1 MVEFA
6 IITPVLILLAFGIT
20 EFGRALYQQNILTH
34 QVQAGARYMARVQNI
49 LDDSCVQQANWG
61 AAEATAKNIVVY
73 GDVSGGTPTIPNL
86 ETANVSITQEVRSIY
101 VAAVDETISACAIK
115 IHAEATFAGVFG
127 AGITVPAIPFL
138 GADSG
143 VSWGGFNEVTLNA
156 STEERYI
163 GE

>member
-34 QVQAGARYMARVQNI
+34 QVQAGARYLARVQNI
-49 LDDSCVQQANWG
+49 LDDNCVQQANWS

-73 GDVSGGTPTIPNL
+73 GSTSGGTPAIPNL
-86 ETANVSITQEVRSIY
+86 AIENVNISQEVRSIY

-115 IHAEATFAGVFG
+115 VHAEATF
-127 AGITVPAIPFL
+127 
-138 GADSG
+138 
-143 VSWGGFNEVTLNA
+143 
-156 STEERYI
+156 
-163 GE
+163 